1 MHIYLFVLYLPNV
14 IFLPIS
20 QSRLLNMI
28 RFYSYIKLLLIFLIL
43 FGFISIFTIFYTLWR
58 YSPELPSYD
67 SIIKYKP
74 NLSSRV
80 YSSDGLLLKS
90 FYTEERIFIPENRI
104 PEIVKFAFLSSEDK
118 NFYKHYGID
127 LFAISRAF
135 FTNIINTYSDKR
147 VVGASTITQQV
158 VKNLLLSNELS
169 YTRKIKEIILAI
181 RIENILDKSSI
192 LELYLNDIYLGFGSY
207 GIGSASL
214 NYFNK
219 SIYDLELHEIA
230 FLAALPKAPNNYNP
244 KTNYIRAID
253 RRNWVIDRMYAN
265 GYIKIEDLKYKNKP
279 LEIYKRNDTKYSDAD
294 YYFEEIRKELYS
306 TFGKQRLYSDGLII
320 KTALDS
326 SIQESANISL
336 IEGLVEYEKRH
347 GWHGLIE
354 NTTLDNFLTKKNDYI
369 KINPFYPNWDVVIIE
384 KIYKNK
390 LEVFNQSN
398 KLLKID
404 LNNENNNWLL
414 KENFK
419 KGDVIYVS
427 KINNT
432 IVINQEPKVNGAI
445 IVLDPHNGDILA
457 LSGGYSFSKSE
468 FNRATQAKRQPGSA
482 FKPIVY
488 LAALN
493 EGYSPSTLILDAPY
507 VVDQGPGLP
516 KWKPSNYTDEFYG
529 LTTMRTGIEKSR
541 NLMTV
546 RLANRI
552 GMNKI
557 LKMANTFDIDEG
569 FDDNLSMSLGSGVIT
584 LRDLTNAYAIIANG
598 GKKVKPK
605 LITSIYSKDGKKI
618 YDTRLKKCTDC
629 KVDEFSLEIN
639 PPNLDENKQIVIDPR
654 LAYQITSM
662 MEGVIKRGTAK
673 KLQELEVPIAG
684 KTGTTNQNKDAW
696 FIGYT
701 PDLVIG
707 VYVGYDQPKSLGYKQ
722 TGSSVAVPIFN
733 KFAKK
738 IKINKN
744 KKPFRIPS
752 GISFVRIDP
761 SSGKVSNTK
770 GAISE
775 PFILGS
781 EPYSNNINIIDGLEN
796 FNNNSISG
804 TGGLLE

>member
-1 MHIYLFVLYLPNV
+1 MIK
-14 IFLPIS
+14 IF
-20 QSRLLNMI
+20 N
-28 RFYSYIKLLLIFLIL
+28 YIKLLLIFLFI
-43 FGFISIFTIFYTLWR
+43 FGFISISIIFYTLWR
-58 YSPELPSYD
+58 YSSELPSYE
-67 SIIKYKP
+67 SIVKYKP
-74 NLSSRV
+74 NLSSRI

-90 FYTEERIFIPENRI
+90 FYTEERIFIPINRI
-104 PEIVKFAFLSSEDK
+104 PKNIKNAFLASEDK
-118 NFYKHYGID
+118 NFYNHYGID
-127 LFAISRAF
+127 IFAILRAF
-135 FTNIINTYSDKR
+135 LTNITNINSNKR

-158 VKNLLLSNELS
+158 VKNILLSNELS
-169 YTRKIKEIILAI
+169 YSRKIKEIILAI
-181 RIENILDKSSI
+181 RIENILEKEDI
-192 LELYLNDIYLGFGSY
+192 LELYLNDIYLGYGSY

-244 KTNYIRAID
+244 KNNYSKAID
-253 RRNWVIDRMYAN
+253 RRNWVIDRMFLN
-265 GYIKIEDLKYKNKP
+265 KFIKKEDLNYKNKP
-279 LEIYKRNDTKYSDAD
+279 LEVYKRANIEFSDAD
-294 YYFEEIRKELYS
+294 YFYEEIRKELFKK
-306 TFGKQRLYSDGLII
+306 FGKEKLYSEGLII

-326 SIQESANISL
+326 NIQKSANISL
-336 IEGLVEYEKRH
+336 IEGLLEYQNRQ
-347 GWHGLIE
+347 GWDGLLE
-354 NTTLDNFLTKKNDYI
+354 NTTLENFLNKRDYYKN
-369 KINPFYPNWDVVIIE
+369 INPFFSKWETVIVNKANHKIIE
-384 KIYKNK
+384 VINHNQIKI
-390 LEVFNQSN
+390 
-398 KLLKID
+398 KIELNND
-404 LNNENNNWLL
+404 LNKWLSNVTFNE
-414 KENFK
+414 
-419 KGDVIYVS
+419 GDVIYIE
-427 KINNT
+427 KKNNNY
-432 IVINQEPKVNGAI
+432 IIHQEPKVNGAI
-445 IVLDPHNGDILA
+445 IVVDPYSGDILA
-457 LSGGYSFSKSE
+457 LSGGYSFNKSE

-493 EGYSPSTLILDAPY
+493 EGYSPATLILDAPY

-516 KWKPSNYTDEFYG
+516 KWKPSNYTEEFYG

-552 GMNKI
+552 GMSKI
-557 LKMANTFDIDEG
+557 LKMAEHFDINKG
-569 FDDNLSMSLGSGVIT
+569 LDNKLSMSLGSGVIT
-584 LRDLTNAYAIIANG
+584 LKELTNAYAIIANG
-598 GKKVKPK
+598 GKKIKPK

-618 YDTRLKKCTDC
+618 YDTRLKKCLEC
-629 KVDEFSLEIN
+629 KLNSISSNLKT
-639 PPNLDENKQIVIDPR
+639 PNLEEEKNIIIDPR

-662 MEGVIKRGTAK
+662 MEGVIQRGTAK
-673 KLQELEVPIAG
+673 KLQDLNVPIAG

-707 VYVGYDQPKSLGYKQ
+707 VFVGYDQPKSLGYKQ
-722 TGSSVAVPIFN
+722 TGSSVAVPIFK
-733 KFAKK
+733 KFAQK

-761 SSGKVSNTK
+761 NNGLVSDKN
-770 GAISE
+770 GSINE

-781 EPYSNNINIIDGLEN
+781 EPFSGNINVIDGLED

>member
-1 MHIYLFVLYLPNV
+1 MN
-14 IFLPIS
+14 
-20 QSRLLNMI
+20 
-28 RFYSYIKLLLIFLIL
+28 RFYNYIKLLLIFLFIS
-43 FGFISIFTIFYTLWR
+43 GFITVFSIFYVLWQ
-58 YSPELPSYD
+58 YSSELPSYE
-67 SIIKYKP
+67 SILKYKP
-74 NLSSRV
+74 NLSSRI
-80 YSSDGLLLKS
+80 YSSDGFLLKS
-90 FYTEERIFIPENRI
+90 FYTEERIFIPIDRI
-104 PEIVKFAFLSSEDK
+104 PKNIKNAFLASEDK
-118 NFYKHYGID
+118 NFYDHYGID
-127 LFAISRAF
+127 IVAIFRAF
-135 FTNIINTYSDKR
+135 LTNFVNINSNRR

-169 YTRKIKEIILAI
+169 YSRKIKEIILAI
-181 RIENILDKSSI
+181 RIENILDKDEI

-244 KTNYIRAID
+244 QSNYKKAMD

-265 GYIKIEDLKYKNKP
+265 KFIKDKDLKYKNLP
-279 LEIYKRNDTKYSDAD
+279 LEVYKRDYNDFSDAD
-294 YYFEEIRKELYS
+294 YFYEEIRKELFQKY
-306 TFGKQRLYSDGLII
+306 GKQQLYSEGLII
-320 KTALDS
+320 KTALDT
-326 SIQESANISL
+326 SIQESANLSL
-336 IEGLVEYEKRH
+336 IDGLIEYEKKI
-347 GWHGLIE
+347 GWNGLIE
-354 NTTLDNFLTKKNDYI
+354 NTTLNKFLNKKKYYND
-369 KINPFYPNWDVVIIE
+369 KNPFVSKWETVIIDTAN
-384 KIYKNK
+384 KNN
-390 LEVFNQSN
+390 LEVINLDKFKYEINLENEFN
-398 KLLKID
+398 K
-404 LNNENNNWLL
+404 WLI
-414 KENFK
+414 NVTFNR
-419 KGDVIYVS
+419 GDVIYVEKRKNS
-427 KINNT
+427 YI
-432 IVINQEPKVNGAI
+432 INQEPNVNGAI
-445 IVLDPHNGDILA
+445 IVLDPHTGDILA
-457 LSGGYSFSKSE
+457 LSGGYSFKKSE

-493 EGYSPSTLILDAPY
+493 EGYSPATLILDAPY

-557 LKMANTFDIDEG
+557 LDMANNFNINDG
-569 FDDNLSMSLGSGVIT
+569 FDTNLSMSLGAGVVT
-584 LRDLTNAYAIIANG
+584 LKELTNAYAMIANG
-598 GKKVKPK
+598 GKKIKPK

-618 YDTRLKKCTDC
+618 YDTRLKKCDGCRIKTILS
-629 KVDEFSLEIN
+629 KNEI
-639 PPNLDENKQIVIDPR
+639 PNLKEVKNIIVDPR

-662 MEGVIKRGTAK
+662 MEGVIERGTAI
-673 KLQELEVPIAG
+673 KLKDLNVPIAG

-707 VYVGYDQPKSLGYKQ
+707 VYVGYDKPKSLGYKQ
-722 TGSSVAVPIFN
+722 TGSSVAVPIFKN
-733 KFAKK
+733 FAKR

-744 KKPFRIPS
+744 KKPFRIPT

-761 SSGKVSNTK
+761 NKGTTSNK
-770 GAISE
+770 QGSIVE

-781 EPYSNNINIIDGLEN
+781 EPYSDEINVIDGLEN

-804 TGGLLE
+804 TGGLLD

>member
-1 MHIYLFVLYLPNV
+1 MPNV
-14 IFLPIS
+14 TFLTIS
-20 QSRLLNMI
+20 QCSLLIML
-28 RFYSYIKLLLIFLIL
+28 RFYNYIKLSLIFLIL
-43 FGFISIFTIFYTLWR
+43 LGFIVFFTIFYTLWH
-58 YSPELPSYD
+58 YSPELPSYE

-74 NLSSRV
+74 NLSSRI

-90 FYTEERIFIPENRI
+90 FYTQERIFIPENRI
-104 PEIVKFAFLSSEDK
+104 PEIIKFAFLSSEDK
-118 NFYKHYGID
+118 NFYEHYGID
-127 LFAISRAF
+127 LIAITRAF
-135 FTNIINTYSDKR
+135 ITNIINLQSNRR

-169 YTRKIKEIILAI
+169 YSRKIKEIILSI
-181 RIENILDKSSI
+181 RIENILDKHSI
-192 LELYLNDIYLGFGSY
+192 LELYLNDIYLGNGSY
-207 GIGSASL
+207 GIGTASL

-230 FLAALPKAPNNYNP
+230 YLAALPKAPNNYNP
-244 KTNYIRAID
+244 KTNYDKALD

-265 GYIKIEDLKYKNKP
+265 GFINKDDLKYKKKP
-279 LEIYKRNDTKYSDAD
+279 LEIYKRKDVKFSDAD
-294 YYFEEIRKELYS
+294 YFYEEIRKELYS
-306 TFGKQRLYSDGLII
+306 QLGRDKLYQDGLVI
-320 KTALDS
+320 KTTLDT
-326 SIQESANISL
+326 SIQKSANESL
-336 IEGLVEYEKRH
+336 IEGLLEYEKKQ
-347 GWHGLIE
+347 GWHGIIE
-354 NTTLDNFLTKKNDYI
+354 NTTINNFLKNTKNYI
-369 KINPFYPNWDVVIIE
+369 KINPFFPKWRSVIIDE
-384 KIYKNK
+384 VYKDKIFVYDHTKT
-390 LEVFNQSN
+390 
-398 KLLKID
+398 KIKIN
-404 LNNENNNWLL
+404 LNNEYNNWLL
-414 KENFK
+414 KEQFK
-419 KGDVIYVS
+419 KGDVIYIE
-427 KINNT
+427 KRQNFYI
-432 IVINQEPKVNGAI
+432 INQEPKVNGAI
-445 IVLDPHNGDILA
+445 IVLDPFSGDILA
-457 LSGGYSFSKSE
+457 LSGGYSFNKSE
-468 FNRATQAKRQPGSA
+468 FNRATQAERQPGSA

-516 KWKPSNYTDEFYG
+516 KWKPSNYTDEFFG

-557 LKMANTFDIDEG
+557 LTMANNFNISKGLDN
-569 FDDNLSMSLGSGVIT
+569 NLSMSLGSGLIT
-584 LRDLTNAYAIIANG
+584 LKDLTNAYAIIANG
-598 GKKVKPK
+598 GKKIQPK
-605 LITSIYSKDGKKI
+605 LITSIYSKNGKKI
-618 YDTRLKKCTDC
+618 YDTRLKKCIEC
-629 KVDEFSLEIN
+629 KINTISSEIKIPILN
-639 PPNLDENKQIVIDPR
+639 EDKNIIIDPR

-662 MEGVIKRGTAK
+662 MEGVIQRGTAK
-673 KLQELEVPIAG
+673 KLKELNVPIAG

-707 VYVGYDQPKSLGYKQ
+707 VYVGYDKPKSLGYKQ

-733 KFAKK
+733 NFAKK

-744 KKPFRIPS
+744 KKPFRVPS

-761 SSGKVSNTK
+761 NSGIISNKKSS
-770 GAISE
+770 ISE

-781 EPYSNNINIIDGLEN
+781 EPYLGNINIIDGLEN